1 MAMVP
6 SIYGAH
12 ASTANCSVSYHTQPL
27 DHFSY
32 TDNRSFAQRVFTND
46 QHWRPGGP
54 ILFYC
59 GNEASVDLYVN
70 ATGWMWERAEAFG
83 ALLVWAEHRY
93 YGKTQPFGTAS
104 GANASTLRW
113 LTLEQALADYATLIH
128 ALKVER
134 GAPASTKVI
143 ALGGSYGGML
153 AAWLRMHYP
162 SAVDAAL
169 AASAPV
175 LGFDGL
181 ARPGAAFDGNAFWRV
196 VTRDA
201 SPAAGAHPDCVP
213 AVRAT
218 WAAIDAAAATAAG
231 RAQLASTFRLCGPL
245 PEDARDAAAAA
256 APASEAPSEGSG
268 AARLKALLLNVFD
281 TLAMGNFPYPS
292 NYLVYQ
298 QTRDP
303 KVAPPRHPY
312 LPHISP
318 TSPRHLPHISPR
330 WCFPRG
336 PCAPRA
342 PSSRVPP
349 PPTRLSRCCGG
360 WPRPRRCSTTRA
372 ARPAATSCPPAR
384 STAATV
390 SGIGSG
396 ARSACRRRAA
406 EG

>member
-162 SAVDAAL
+162 SAVVAAL

-181 ARPGAAFDGNAFWRV
+181 ARPR
-196 VTRDA
+196 
-201 SPAAGAHPDCVP
+201 
-213 AVRAT
+213 
-218 WAAIDAAAATAAG
+218 
-231 RAQLASTFRLCGPL
+231 
-245 PEDARDAAAAA
+245 
-256 APASEAPSEGSG
+256 
-268 AARLKALLLNVFD
+268 
-281 TLAMGNFPYPS
+281 
-292 NYLVYQ
+292 
-298 QTRDP
+298 
-303 KVAPPRHPY
+303 
-312 LPHISP
+312 
-318 TSPRHLPHISPR
+318 
-330 WCFPRG
+330 RG
-336 PCAPRA
+336 
-342 PSSRVPP
+342 
-349 PPTRLSRCCGG
+349 
-360 WPRPRRCSTTRA
+360 
-372 ARPAATSCPPAR
+372 
-384 STAATV
+384 
-390 SGIGSG
+390 
-396 ARSACRRRAA
+396 RRRA
-406 EG
+406 

>member
-318 TSPRHLPHISPR
+318 TSPPHLPHISPR